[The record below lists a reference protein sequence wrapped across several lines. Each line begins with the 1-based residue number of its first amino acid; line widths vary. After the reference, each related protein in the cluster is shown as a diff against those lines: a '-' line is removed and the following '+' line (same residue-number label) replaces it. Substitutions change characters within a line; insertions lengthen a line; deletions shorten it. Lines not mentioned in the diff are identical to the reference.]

1 MRSIFIALV
10 VINLGVFIAQW
21 LLRDTTVAAVPQAAR
36 PLTLEGPSLRLL
48 SEADSAT
55 KKIAPVQSVNAAP
68 SRPLATDAASSM
80 CTMVGP
86 FIQLLHAE
94 YLEERLHAMDADA
107 KVQSIEVPDGLGYW
121 VYLSPE
127 VSEKEALRRLYE
139 LQAKKIDSYII
150 PNGELTNGISLGI
163 FNERSAA
170 DAHINE
176 IRAQGYQAEL
186 REVART
192 ISETWVVMPITEAE
206 KIDPEIWIDLM
217 RQQSG
222 LEKRQNYC
230 LGVAPNGK
238 FL

>member
-36 PLTLEGPSLRLL
+36 PLAQQSPSLRLL
-48 SEADSAT
+48 SEDDSASAA
-55 KKIAPVQSVNAAP
+55 KKIAPDQSINAAP
-68 SRPLATDAASSM
+68 SGLLAADDASAM

-94 YLEERLHAMDADA
+94 YLQERLHAMEADA
-107 KVQSIEVPDGLGYW
+107 KIHSIEVPDGLGYW

-139 LQAKKIDSYII
+139 LQAKEIDSYII
-150 PNGELTNGISLGI
+150 PNGELANGISLGI

-170 DAHINE
+170 DMRINE
-176 IRAQGYQAEL
+176 IREQGYRAEL
-186 REVART
+186 REVTRT
-192 ISETWVVMPITEAE
+192 VSETWVVMPIAEAE
-206 KIDPEIWIDLM
+206 KIDPEIWIDLL

-230 LGVAPNGK
+230 LGVAPN
-238 FL
+238 

>member
-1 MRSIFIALV
+1 MRSIFIALII
-10 VINLGVFIAQW
+10 INLLVFAAQW
-21 LLRDTTVAAVPQAAR
+21 LLRDSPSLVAAAPLAAQA
-36 PLTLEGPSLRLL
+36 PSLQGASLQLL
-48 SEADSAT
+48 SEAEGAAQ
-55 KKIAPVQSVNAAP
+55 KKAPVVSANRTP
-68 SRPLATDAASSM
+68 SRPSAVEASSM

-94 YLEERLHAMDADA
+94 YLIERLQAMEADA
-107 KVQSIEVPDGLGYW
+107 EIQAIEVPDGLGYW
-121 VYLSPE
+121 VYLPPE
-127 VSEKEALRRLYE
+127 MSEKEALRRLYE

-163 FNERSAA
+163 FNDRSAA
-170 DAHINE
+170 NIRINE
-176 IRAQGYQAEL
+176 IREQGYRAEL

-206 KIDPEIWIDLM
+206 KIDPEIWIDLL

-230 LGVAPNGK
+230 LGVAPN
-238 FL
+238 

>member
-21 LLRDTTVAAVPQAAR
+21 LLHDTTVAVESQSAH
-36 PLTLEGPSLRLL
+36 PLTLEGPSLQLL
-48 SEADSAT
+48 SEVGNEKATPAQGADAEPSGPSA
-55 KKIAPVQSVNAAP
+55 A
-68 SRPLATDAASSM
+68 DAASAM

-94 YLEERLHAMDADA
+94 YLEERLQAMEADA
-107 KVQSIEVPDGLGYW
+107 KIESIEVPDGLGYW

-150 PNGELTNGISLGI
+150 PNGELANGISLGI

-170 DAHINE
+170 EARINE
-176 IRAQGYQAEL
+176 IRTHGYEAEL

-192 ISETWVVMPITEAE
+192 ISETWVVMPVTEAE

-230 LGVAPNGK
+230 LGVAPS
-238 FL
+238 

>member
-1 MRSIFIALV
+1 MRLIFTALV

-21 LLRDTTVAAVPQAAR
+21 FLRDPPVAAVPQATRA
-36 PLTLEGPSLRLL
+36 LTLQGETLQLL
-48 SEADSAT
+48 SEAGVAAQ
-55 KKIAPVQSVNAAP
+55 KKAPAASP
-68 SRPLATDAASSM
+68 SIVRPRPLANDAASAM

-94 YLEERLHAMDADA
+94 YLEERLQAMEADA
-107 KVQSIEVPDGLGYW
+107 EIQSVEVPDGSGYW
-121 VYLSPE
+121 VYLPPE

-163 FNERSAA
+163 FNERSVAEA
-170 DAHINE
+170 RINE

-192 ISETWVVMPITEAE
+192 ISETWVVMPVTEAE
-206 KIDPEIWIDLM
+206 KIDAEIWIDLM
-217 RQQSG
+217 RQQPG

-230 LGVAPNGK
+230 LGVAPN
-238 FL
+238 